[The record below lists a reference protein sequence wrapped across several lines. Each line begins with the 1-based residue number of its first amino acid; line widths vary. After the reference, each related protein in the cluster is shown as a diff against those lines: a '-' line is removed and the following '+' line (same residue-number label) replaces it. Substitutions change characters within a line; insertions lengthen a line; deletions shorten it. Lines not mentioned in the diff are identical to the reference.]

1 MRRSLFDYIET
12 IVQIVPEV
20 VTMGF
25 GFTVEQH
32 CDVRLDIIF
41 EEGALVDVSAETK
54 GLLTELGEGAGK
66 SGIEVRWFRYSAG
79 GKFAIP
85 IP

>member
-32 CDVRLDIIF
+32 L
-41 EEGALVDVSAETK
+41 
-54 GLLTELGEGAGK
+54 
-66 SGIEVRWFRYSAG
+66 
-79 GKFAIP
+79 
-85 IP
+85 